1 MLNVEVFEGF
11 YVFLETD
18 IRSMKFI
25 YYCAFIL
32 MLSSCNEKTTAA
44 KQVID
49 KPEASRIKK
58 HKKVSKIQSKFQ
70 MNIDSWV
77 EYENLRIF
85 LQQYTSISPNDAL
98 NNSRELNDITKS
110 VIDSVK
116 PQFLET
122 SAFKARVNLLYNET
136 LRLYDMS
143 SIPAIK
149 AIEVNHQVANVLDA
163 FSSVNFKINTILTQ
177 NELEKGITEP
187 NFKRDIPENLDI
199 SSSNTSKTPV
209 KKNLSTRKSNKS
221 TKSEFFKKSKQTL
234 MLEKEHLEEK
244 RNKKLKL
251 SKKNKREKN

>member
-1 MLNVEVFEGF
+1 MRG
-11 YVFLETD
+11 
-18 IRSMKFI
+18 MKFI
-25 YYCAFIL
+25 YYGVFMVLIC
-32 MLSSCNEKTTAA
+32 SCNGKNKTT
-44 KQVID
+44 KDVIK
-49 KPEASRIKK
+49 KPESSRIKK
-58 HKKVSKIQSKFQ
+58 HTPTSKIKTKFQ
-70 MNIDSWV
+70 IDIDSWT
-77 EYENLRIF
+77 EYENLSTF

-110 VIDSVK
+110 IIDSVK
-116 PQFLET
+116 PKFLET
-122 SAFKARVNLLYNET
+122 DAFNARINLLYNET

-143 SIPAIK
+143 SISAIK
-149 AIEVNHQVANVLDA
+149 ANEVNDQVANILNA
-163 FSSVNFKINTILTQ
+163 FSSVNSKINTILTQ